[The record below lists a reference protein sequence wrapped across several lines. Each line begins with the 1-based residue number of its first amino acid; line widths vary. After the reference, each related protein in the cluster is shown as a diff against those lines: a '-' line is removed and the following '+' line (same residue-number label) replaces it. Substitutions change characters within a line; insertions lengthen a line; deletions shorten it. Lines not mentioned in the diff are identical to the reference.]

1 MLRSEGQATHFAT
14 TLEGLMAKLTEDAL
28 ALLRQPIHAW
38 VTTVRSDGS
47 LHSTVIWVDTDG
59 EDVIFN
65 TAIGRAK
72 ERHMRKNPNVSISV
86 LDPADAYHFLSVSG
100 AARRE
105 TEGANKV
112 IDALAKKYLGVDSY
126 PFHQPSEQRVTVRVP
141 PSKVI
146 YSPGRQA

>member
-1 MLRSEGQATHFAT
+1 
-14 TLEGLMAKLTEDAL
+14 MAKLTEDAL

-47 LHSTVIWVDTDG
+47 LHSTVTWVDTDS

-72 ERHMRKNPNVSISV
+72 ERHLRKNPNVSISV
-86 LDPADAYHFLSVSG
+86 LDPGDAYHYLSVSG
-100 AARRE
+100 TARPE
-105 TEGANKV
+105 TEGANEV
-112 IDALAKKYLGVDSY
+112 IDALAKKYLGVDTY
-126 PFHQPSEQRVTVRVP
+126 PFHQPGEQRVTLRVT